1 MEQKDMDLFA
11 NIVTK
16 AVEPLSEKLDN
27 LEGRFDNLEGRFDN
41 LENRIDSLE
50 SKVDRIDLD
59 VRDIKVSIENE
70 IKPQISVIAE
80 AHSILNRKLD
90 DYIRHVLNV
99 EDEREQLKLKMI
111 YLENELARV
120 KERLNAITQLA

>member
-41 LENRIDSLE
+41 LENRIDNLE
-50 SKVDRIDLD
+50 SKVDSIDLD

>member
-1 MEQKDMDLFA
+1 MEQKDIDLFA

-16 AVEPLSEKLDN
+16 AVEPLSEKIDN
-27 LEGRFDNLEGRFDN
+27 LEGRFDNLDGRFDN